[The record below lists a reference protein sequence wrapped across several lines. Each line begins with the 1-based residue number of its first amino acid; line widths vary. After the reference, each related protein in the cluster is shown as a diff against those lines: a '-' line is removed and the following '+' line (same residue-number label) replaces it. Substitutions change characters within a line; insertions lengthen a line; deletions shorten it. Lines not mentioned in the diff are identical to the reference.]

1 MTIVVLGWGSL
12 CWDPRKLRIAD
23 GWHDDGP
30 HLPVEFARMSSDGR
44 LTLVLFERAEQQNV
58 QVLWAKMNTTT
69 LNEAID
75 SLRERECCGKKY
87 MGCVDLDD
95 SQNNNCNAV
104 PKVLGIIKEWTTNH
118 NFSATI
124 WTDLLANF
132 ENTNGRKFD
141 KESVIKYLRDD
152 LDRDCRKR
160 AEEYVRKTPCQVKTK
175 MRTIIEEELHWFGGA
190 YTPPYM
196 TSESI

>member
-75 SLRERECCGKKY
+75 SLRERE
-87 MGCVDLDD
+87 
-95 SQNNNCNAV
+95 
-104 PKVLGIIKEWTTNH
+104 
-118 NFSATI
+118 
-124 WTDLLANF
+124 
-132 ENTNGRKFD
+132 
-141 KESVIKYLRDD
+141 
-152 LDRDCRKR
+152 
-160 AEEYVRKTPCQVKTK
+160 
-175 MRTIIEEELHWFGGA
+175 
-190 YTPPYM
+190 
-196 TSESI
+196 